1 LSLLARIDA
10 RSTPSPPRPP
20 RPGIGA
26 ALVVL
31 AIAAFTAQTLYLG
44 AWRHQPRYDEVSYL
58 QVARDY
64 HRMGGVVEV
73 VRCHLD
79 GLCREDNRFPTYVLL
94 LQAFAHDGPG
104 FFADA
109 KLITL
114 ATALLLL
121 AAVGLFT
128 WRTFG
133 GAAAIGAVVLLAL
146 NPTLGEISSGVLADV
161 LYAVTLV
168 VATRA
173 IALALDRGAA
183 WWLGAG
189 ALVGLAYLTKGNGH
203 LALLALFTAALALH
217 GPRVFAT
224 ARPYAA
230 LLGFAAVA
238 GFLLWR
244 NVIDYDGNPFHN
256 FNDHSLWLDSWQET
270 LRLVRSPDWRH
281 IGLGYYLH
289 HHSLFAL
296 AWRVMKGLGQTLGAL
311 CYTAGLGVTAGTP
324 AQLTTS
330 VPAAIVRIATGA
342 GVVALAAWGLRARL
356 RDGHRSEA
364 LAVLHVA
371 GWLILAFAVGGQGV
385 GGVATRFMLPLVALA
400 VPYAAHV
407 LAERVGP
414 RVRPV
419 NALGLIVVLLAI
431 KLAAFGGTLTRNPR
445 RAFEVPPDWSE
456 TSAWLAQHLEPGERY
471 VFPYGS
477 LYSTW
482 DRPAPDPDARW
493 PYDYTEEP
501 SVMLA
506 AIDEARPLSVAARW
520 DGPPRAIRKIFVD
533 TTDKDLPRY
542 RAKLGSASDAHGPL
556 SFLGW
561 PRCFADAGRPSRFLI
576 YCR

>member
-1 LSLLARIDA
+1 MAV
-10 RSTPSPPRPP
+10 
-20 RPGIGA
+20 

-31 AIAAFTAQTLYLG
+31 AVVAFTAQTLSLG

-58 QVARDY
+58 QLGREY
-64 HRMGGVVEV
+64 HRLGGAVEV
-73 VRCHLD
+73 VRCYLN
-79 GLCREDNRFPTYVLL
+79 GLCREDNRFPTYLLL
-94 LQAFAHDGPG
+94 LQAFAHDAPA

-114 ATALLLL
+114 ATGLLLL
-121 AAVGLFT
+121 AAVGLLA
-128 WRTFG
+128 WRG
-133 GAAAIGAVVLLAL
+133 LGASAGLVSVLLLAL
-146 NPTLGEISSGVLADV
+146 NPTLGEIASGVLADV

-168 VATRA
+168 VAVRA
-173 IALALDRGAA
+173 VAVALDRGAG

-203 LALLALFTAALALH
+203 LALLGFLTAAATRH
-217 GPRVFAT
+217 GRRVFAT
-224 ARPYAA
+224 PRPYAA

-244 NVIDYDGNPFHN
+244 NLTVYDGNPFHN
-256 FNDHSLWLDSWQET
+256 FNDRSLWLDSWQET
-270 LRLVRSPDWRH
+270 VRLARSPEWRH

-289 HHSLFAL
+289 RHSAFAL
-296 AWRVMKGLGQTLGAL
+296 AWRILRGAGQTVGAL
-311 CYTAGLGVTAGTP
+311 CYTAGLGVRAGTP
-324 AQLTTS
+324 SQLSTS
-330 VPAAIVRIATGA
+330 VPGAIVRIATGA
-342 GVVALAAWGLRARL
+342 AVVALAGRGLRDRL
-356 RDGHRSEA
+356 RAGHRSEVV
-364 LAVLHVA
+364 AVLHVA
-371 GWLILAFAVGGQGV
+371 GWLVVAFSVGGQGV

-400 VPYAAHV
+400 IPYAAHALV
-407 LAERVGP
+407 QQVWP

-419 NALGLIVVLLAI
+419 HALGLILALLGI
-431 KLAAFGGTLTRNPR
+431 KLVTFGGALTENPR

-471 VFPYGS
+471 VSPYGS

-482 DRPAPDPDARW
+482 DRPTPDPDARW
-493 PYDYTEEP
+493 MYDYSEE
-501 SVMLA
+501 SSEMLR

-533 TTDKDLPRY
+533 TKDPDLPRY
-542 RAKLGSASDAHGPL
+542 RAKLRSAADAHGPL

-561 PRCFADAGRPSRFLI
+561 PRCFADAGVPSRFLI

>member
-1 LSLLARIDA
+1 MVL
-10 RSTPSPPRPP
+10 
-20 RPGIGA
+20 

-31 AIAAFTAQTLYLG
+31 AVAAFTAQTLSLG
-44 AWRHQPRYDEVSYL
+44 AWRHQPRYDEVSYI

-64 HRMGGVVEV
+64 HRMGGVIEV

-79 GLCREDNRFPTYVLL
+79 GLCREDNRFPTFVLL
-94 LQAFAHDGPG
+94 MQAFAHDGPA

-121 AAVGLFT
+121 AAVGLLA
-128 WRTFG
+128 WRSFG
-133 GAAAIGAVVLLAL
+133 PSAGVVSVLLLAL
-146 NPTLGEISSGVLADV
+146 NPTLGEIGSGVLADV

-168 VATRA
+168 VAVRA

-183 WWLGAG
+183 WWLAAG

-203 LALLALFTAALALH
+203 LALLALFTAAVTLH

-224 ARPYAA
+224 LRPYAA

-256 FNDHSLWLDSWQET
+256 FNDHSLWLDNWQET
-270 LRLVRSPDWRH
+270 VRLVRSPDWRH

-289 HHSLFAL
+289 RHSVFAL
-296 AWRVMKGLGQTLGAL
+296 AWRIIKGLGQTLGAL
-311 CYTAGLGVTAGTP
+311 CYTAGLGITAGTP
-324 AQLTTS
+324 SQLTTS
-330 VPAAIVRIATGA
+330 VPGAIIRIATGA
-342 GVVALAAWGLRARL
+342 AVIALAGRGLRDR
-356 RDGHRSEA
+356 RRSGHRSEV
-364 LAVLHVA
+364 LAVGHVA
-371 GWLILAFAVGGQGV
+371 GWLILAFSIGGQGV

-400 VPYAAHV
+400 VPYAAQALVEH
-407 LAERVGP
+407 AWP
-414 RVRPV
+414 RVRPAH
-419 NALGLIVVLLAI
+419 ALGLVVVLLGV
-431 KLAAFGGTLTRNPR
+431 KLATFGSVLAKNPR
-445 RAFEVPPDWSE
+445 RAFDVPPDWAE

-471 VFPYGS
+471 VFPYGC

-482 DRPAPDPDARW
+482 DRPTPDPDARW
-493 PYDYTEEP
+493 LYDYAVEP
-501 SVMLA
+501 SEMLRE
-506 AIDEARPLSVAARW
+506 IDEARPLSVAARW
-520 DGPPRAIRKIFVD
+520 DGPPKTVRKIFVD
-533 TTDKDLPRY
+533 TADKELPRY
-542 RAKLGSASDAHGPL
+542 RSKLGSASDEHGAL

-561 PRCFADAGRPSRFLI
+561 PRCFADGGRPSRFLI